1 MTNNFFDTISAI
13 ATPLQTGA
21 VGIIRISGEKAFLII
36 EQMFAGKKIEA
47 GKVCYGW
54 IVDNGQ
60 KIDEVIVL
68 PFVKPHSFT
77 GEDVIEI
84 HCHGGLNVLK
94 SVLNLTYKFGA
105 RPAERGEFTK
115 RAFLNKKMDLSQA
128 EAVLDLIEAKTQT
141 FAQKSANNLAGTLFK
156 FTEEIRKK
164 IFDLLSKMVAA
175 IDFPEDVAEVEYDF
189 IIEEIESAISSIK
202 KILETAQSSNI
213 MRQGI
218 KIAILGRP
226 NVGKSSLFN
235 NLLNQ
240 KRAIVTEIAGT
251 TRDVIQETVDIE
263 GLCATLIDTA
273 GIREDKNI
281 DKVEKIGIDYSK
293 NSVEQADLVL
303 FLYDGQKG
311 LTKEDEQIF
320 SIIQD
325 KQFIKIATKSDLCSS
340 LNDFAISNITGKNL
354 DILKQ
359 KIKEKITNDDF
370 SQIEFVTNQRQQ
382 KCLQDALQ
390 SLETALNAAK
400 REELQDLITI
410 DIKSALLALGELTG
424 EVVTDDILNKI
435 FENFCIGK

>member
-21 VGIIRISGEKAFLII
+21 VGIIRISGDRAFEI
-36 EQMFAGKKIEA
+36 AGKIFSGKKLTA
-47 GKVCYGW
+47 GKICYGW
-54 IVDNGQ
+54 IVDNGN

-68 PFVKPHSFT
+68 PFIKPHSFT

-94 SVLNLTYKFGA
+94 SVLDLTYKYGA

-141 FAQKSANNLAGTLFK
+141 FAQKSANNLSGTLYNFIEK
-156 FTEEIRKK
+156 IRKK
-164 IFDLLSKMVAA
+164 IFDLLSRMVAA
-175 IDFPEDVAEVEYDF
+175 IDFPEDVAEIEYSF
-189 IIEEIESAISSIK
+189 IIKELEEAVSLIK
-202 KILETAQSSNI
+202 EILKTAQSSNI

-240 KRAIVTEIAGT
+240 QRAIVTEIAGT
-251 TRDVIQETVDIE
+251 TRDIIQETIDID

-273 GIREDKNI
+273 GIREDENV
-281 DKVEKIGIDYSK
+281 DKVEKIGINYSK
-293 NSVEQADLVL
+293 NTIEQADLVL
-303 FLYDGQKG
+303 FLYDALCGI
-311 LTKEDEQIF
+311 TKEDEQIF
-320 SIIQD
+320 ELA
-325 KQFIKIATKSDLCSS
+325 KEKPFIKIATKSDLCK
-340 LNDFAISNITGKNL
+340 NNEDFSISNVTGENI

-359 KIKEKITNDDF
+359 KIKEKISDDDF

-382 KCLQDALQ
+382 NCLQNALK
-390 SLETALNAAK
+390 SLEIAISAAK
-400 REELQDLITI
+400 QKELQDLITI

-424 EVVTDDILNKI
+424 EVVTDDIINNI